1 MSWFSFLK
9 GENAKIQHV
18 ESRALGD
25 LVLAVSCA
33 MGMAT
38 VELVVVVVN
47 VLGSKGK
54 SLATVESCLVLRAL
68 LCLI

>member
-33 MGMAT
+33 VGMAT
-38 VELVVVVVN
+38 VELVVVVN

>member
-33 MGMAT
+33 MRMAT
-38 VELVVVVVN
+38 VELVVVVN